1 MAPLITSR
9 PSLQREALALVAT
22 SALASWLVFG
32 RSQASAAQVDT
43 GPDTVTVTSGQLT
56 LHGLVWRPAGAGPF
70 PAVLFNHG
78 SYDARDSISMNEPVV
93 LGRLFARHG
102 YVFLFL
108 FRQGIG
114 LSSGHGTADGE
125 LMARALA
132 AEGTTGR
139 NRVQLRLL
147 EHEELDEAAAGLSFL
162 RALPY
167 VDRTRAAV
175 AGHSFGGSLTLLIA
189 ARDTTLR
196 TAVAFAPAA
205 FSWGESPELRA
216 RLNAAVDRTAA
227 PVMFIHARNDY
238 STESGKA
245 LAAEMKRL
253 GKQSVL
259 EIYPAVGTTAR
270 EGHNLI
276 YRNVSAWERDVFRF
290 LDQHTRPRAPR
301 RQSTTSHVGASARRL
316 PARLVCVAR
325 SLRSTRIRFTA
336 SPASRPS
343 TRQIVGPSAEAIP
356 FG

>member
-1 MAPLITSR
+1 M
-9 PSLQREALALVAT
+9 
-22 SALASWLVFG
+22 
-32 RSQASAAQVDT
+32 
-43 GPDTVTVTSGQLT
+43 
-56 LHGLVWRPAGAGPF
+56 
-70 PAVLFNHG
+70 
-78 SYDARDSISMNEPVV
+78 
-93 LGRLFARHG
+93 
-102 YVFLFL
+102 
-108 FRQGIG
+108 
-114 LSSGHGTADGE
+114 
-125 LMARALA
+125 
-132 AEGTTGR
+132 
-139 NRVQLRLL
+139 QLRLL
-147 EHEELDEAAAGLSFL
+147 EHEELDEATAGLSFL

-196 TAVAFAPAA
+196 AAVAFAPAA

-216 RLNAAVDRTAA
+216 RLKAAVDRTAA

-253 GKQSVL
+253 GKRSVL